1 MVAFRGG
8 SPLGGLASG
17 WLITQVG
24 SAPAMLAVNGVV
36 LAVLAAYF
44 LVRGHGIKRRLAR
57 QTATA
62 QPRLRRL

>member
-24 SAPAMLAVNGVV
+24 SAPAMLAVNGIT
-36 LAVLAAYF
+36 LALVAGYF
-44 LVRGHGIKRRLAR
+44 LLRGHGIKDV
-57 QTATA
+57 
-62 QPRLRRL
+62 